1 MQIYCDFSGYSDI
14 AIGTAQL
21 LDIKLIDNFRSP
33 YLSASIKEFWSRW
46 HISLSTWFRDY
57 VYIPLGGNRCSKMC
71 QRRNVLIT
79 FMLSGLWHGA
89 NWTFVIWGGIHGLAQ
104 ILENLLT
111 KWLSKVRDN
120 KIGHAVS
127 VVVVF
132 FFCNIAWVF
141 FRAENFRDA
150 IYVLT
155 KAFGG
160 IFAGRSYWS
169 SQLMPLYQLILLL
182 LYILALFIYDW
193 IDYQIGMK
201 QWLEEKSGIFQWV
214 FFVLLGLAVVFCSKK
229 GVAAEF
235 VYFQF

>member
-111 KWLSKVRDN
+111 KCLSKVRDN

-141 FRAENFRDA
+141 FRAESFRDA

-182 LYILALFIYDW
+182 LYILIL
-193 IDYQIGMK
+193 
-201 QWLEEKSGIFQWV
+201 
-214 FFVLLGLAVVFCSKK
+214 
-229 GVAAEF
+229 
-235 VYFQF
+235 